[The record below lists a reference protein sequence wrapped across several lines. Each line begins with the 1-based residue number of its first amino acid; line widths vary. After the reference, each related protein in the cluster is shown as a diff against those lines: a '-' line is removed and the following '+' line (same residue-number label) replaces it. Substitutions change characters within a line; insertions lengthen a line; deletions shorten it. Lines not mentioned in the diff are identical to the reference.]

1 MMLHR
6 HQQRRGAVLIT
17 VMVVIV
23 VLLLIAYQ
31 YLNLMNAESNASVV
45 SGRLAQSRA
54 LADSGVHYAAFSLAF
69 PQTVGLSDSPDS
81 YRVWSGN
88 IYDNSEVFSNRP
100 INGPNGVKGYFSI
113 VSPRDPTD
121 TTNSTGYR
129 FGVEDENGKVNLNAI
144 RQMIKKDGNNRTLIE
159 TLIKAIPNMNEE
171 QAMAVLNWTEDGGTT
186 DTAESSYYSG
196 LGYQSKG
203 GPYDTT
209 DELLLVKGWTPKQL
223 YGNDKNRNGRLDPD
237 EDDGSGAVDLGL
249 QRYFTVFSRELNVD
263 STGQQ
268 RINVSNTNMQEL
280 KTQLDAAVG
289 SELASYIMLVRG
301 SGTAPIS
308 SQIQILS
315 ELAKPPSSVAM
326 IPNSFAYANNQLST
340 VSDVTAKQDF
350 KSISLWDLIDT
361 SYVYRVPGM
370 PRQQQIRSPLQS
382 SNKETLRTNLNLLL
396 DKCSTIADL
405 ELPARININTCS
417 ADMFTALTSAANLPG
432 TEAEKLIQYQPTADM
447 DPNTIPYY
455 KTPAWLITEAGLSP
469 SMLKLINPFITTYS
483 QVFRFQVVG
492 YYEYR
497 GPQVRLEV
505 VVDAN
510 NGRPRI
516 LHWRDLT
523 DLGKGYHFSQG
534 RGSNTS
540 FRGPSEMLNRR
551 WH

>member
-113 VSPRDPTD
+113 VSPRDPMD
-121 TTNSTGYR
+121 TANSTGYR
-129 FGVEDENGKVNLNAI
+129 YGVEDENGKVNLNAI
-144 RQMIKKDGNNRTLIE
+144 RQMIKKDTTGQVRTTIE

-171 QAMAVLNWTEDGGTT
+171 QAMAVINWTEEGGTT
-186 DTAESSYYSG
+186 DSAESSYYSG

-268 RINVSNTNMQEL
+268 RININNSNLQEL

-289 SELASYIMLVRG
+289 TEMSTYILLSRITPQRTIPTGGVLDLISIAQQGPVPNKPNGVDITDDNKLVIGDITALNG
-301 SGTAPIS
+301 SQQFT
-308 SQIQILS
+308 
-315 ELAKPPSSVAM
+315 
-326 IPNSFAYANNQLST
+326 
-340 VSDVTAKQDF
+340 
-350 KSISLWDLIDT
+350 SLWTLIDK
-361 SYVYRVPGM
+361 YIAFRQG
-370 PRQQQIRSPLQS
+370 PRQGFINSPFQK
-382 SNKETLRTNLNLLL
+382 SNKEQIRANLSLFL
-396 DKCSTIADL
+396 DKCTTSSDL
-405 ELPARININTCS
+405 EIPARININSCP
-417 ADMFTALTSAANLPG
+417 ADILTAMGINETDV
-432 TEAEKLIQYQPTADM
+432 EKLLQYRPSPDM
-447 DPNTIPYY
+447 DPNTIPYF
-455 KTPAWLITEAGLSP
+455 KTPAWLVTEADINP
-469 SMLKLINPFITTYS
+469 SILVTFNPFITTYS

>member
-1 MMLHR
+1 VILHR
-6 HQQRRGAVLIT
+6 SGKRRGAVLIT

-45 SGRLAQSRA
+45 SGRLAQSRH
-54 LADSGVHYAAFSLAF
+54 LADSGVHYAAFALAF
-69 PQTVGLSDSPDS
+69 PQTLGLSDSPDS
-81 YRVWSGN
+81 YRVWNGN
-88 IYDNSEVFSNRP
+88 VYDNADIFHNRP

-121 TTNSTGYR
+121 TASSTGYR

-144 RQMIKKDGNNRTLIE
+144 RQLIKKDTTGQVKTTIQTLIQ
-159 TLIKAIPNMNEE
+159 AIPTMNEE
-171 QAMAVLNWTEDGGTT
+171 QANAVINWTEEGGTI
-186 DTAESSYYSG
+186 DTAESSYYSS

-209 DELLLVKGWTPKQL
+209 DELLMVKGWTPKQL

-237 EDDGSGAVDLGL
+237 EDDGTGAADLGL
-249 QRYFTVFSRELNVD
+249 QRYFSVFSRELNVD

-268 RINVSNTNMQEL
+268 RININNTNLQEL

-289 SELASYIMLVRG
+289 TEMSTYIL
-301 SGTAPIS
+301 
-308 SQIQILS
+308 LS
-315 ELAKPPSSVAM
+315 RTTT
-326 IPNSFAYANNQLST
+326 QRT
-340 VSDVTAKQDF
+340 VPTGGV
-350 KSISLWDLIDT
+350 LDLIKIAQQGPVPPKPAGVDITDDNKLVIGDITQLTGSQQIT
-361 SYVYRVPGM
+361 SLYNLIDKYVAFSQG
-370 PRQQQIRSPLQS
+370 PRQGFVNSPFQR
-382 SNKETLRTNLNLLL
+382 SNKEQIRQTLNTLL
-396 DKCSTIADL
+396 DKCTTTNDVEI
-405 ELPARININTCS
+405 PARINVNTCPP
-417 ADMFTALTSAANLPG
+417 DILTAIGINSTDS
-432 TEAEKLIQYQPTADM
+432 EKLVSMRPSPDM
-447 DPNTIPYY
+447 DPNLIPYY
-455 KTPAWLITEAGLSP
+455 KTPAWLITEADVNP
-469 SMLKLINPFITTYS
+469 SILTQFGAFLTTYS

-492 YYEYR
+492 YYEFR

-534 RGSNTS
+534 RATNSS
-540 FRGPSEMLNRR
+540 FRMELPRY
-551 WH
+551 